1 MKLTSINIQK
11 FSIFLFFLFFQNVY
25 SQKKEIKNNNE
36 INTFKTP
43 IVCQVD
49 SFRDYI
55 DIPGWQDYSLKKEKG
70 FIPLF
75 LFLVVT
81 DQ

>member
-1 MKLTSINIQK
+1 MYILK
-11 FSIFLFFLFFQNVY
+11 
-25 SQKKEIKNNNE
+25 KKEIKNNNE

-55 DIPGWQDYSLKKEKG
+55 DIPGWQDYSLKKRK
-70 FIPLF
+70 IH
-75 LFLVVT
+75 
-81 DQ
+81 